1 MSTEDVVE
9 PGTAPQR
16 PPTGP
21 EPLVFLV
28 GVDGSPPSLR
38 AVEFAARRA
47 AGTPGKVILA
57 HVVEWTPYS
66 FNTPQDN
73 ERRHIQRAEELEE
86 ATKGLQPLL
95 ERARELG
102 AEVTGSVHHGHA
114 AQTLVELA
122 HQHGATH
129 IVVGRTGQSRVR
141 SLLFGSTPSHLIQV
155 TDIPVTVVP

>member
-1 MSTEDVVE
+1 MSTDDVAE
-9 PGTAPQR
+9 PKTAHQLPR
-16 PPTGP
+16 TGP

-28 GVDGSPPSLR
+28 GVDGSQPSFR

-47 AGTPGKVILA
+47 AGTTGRVILA
-57 HVVEWTPYS
+57 HIVEWTPYS
-66 FNTPQDN
+66 FNTAQEN
-73 ERRHIQRAEELEE
+73 ERRHVQRAEELEE

-95 ERARELG
+95 ERVRELG
-102 AEVTGSVHHGHA
+102 AEVSGSVHHGHP

-122 HQHGATH
+122 HKHGATH

-155 TDIPVTVVP
+155 TDVPVTVVP